1 MPMTKK
7 EYNELK
13 KRAHEMMLADFE
25 WILQQDPQQYQ
36 WTHTQCW
43 LIEFVHDVRDI
54 ASQKSISVEEEE
66 DPWHD
71 NHFRPQPLQ
80 QLYKDICGQV
90 GIPVPQH
97 PANAL
102 SKLRSMEQRR
112 RILPDSITLFYMKE
126 MQKNPPCRIIELLL
140 MMNRD

>member
-1 MPMTKK
+1 MTKK

-13 KRAHEMMLADFE
+13 KRAHEMMLADYE
-25 WILQQDPQQYQ
+25 WILQQDPQRYQ

-54 ASQKSISVEEEE
+54 ASLKSISVEEEV
-66 DPWHD
+66 DPCPD

-80 QLYKDICGQV
+80 QLYKDIFGQM
-90 GIPVPQH
+90 GIPVPH
-97 PANAL
+97 YPAKAL
-102 SKLRSMEQRR
+102 NKLRSMEQRR

>member
-1 MPMTKK
+1 MTKE

-13 KRAHEMMLADFE
+13 ERAHEMMLADFE
-25 WILQQDPQQYQ
+25 WILQQDPQRYQ

-54 ASQKSISVEEEE
+54 ASLKSISVEEEE
-66 DPWHD
+66 APWHD

-80 QLYKDICGQV
+80 QLYKDIFGQV

-102 SKLRSMEQRR
+102 SKLRSMEQRC
-112 RILPDSITLFYMKE
+112 RIFPDSITLFYMKE
-126 MQKNPPCRIIELLL
+126 MQKNPPCRIIELLM

>member
-13 KRAHEMMLADFE
+13 KRAHEMMLADYE
-25 WILQQDPQQYQ
+25 WILQQDPQRYQ

-54 ASQKSISVEEEE
+54 ASLKSISVEEEE

-71 NHFRPQPLQ
+71 NHFRSQPLQ
-80 QLYKDICGQV
+80 QLYKDIFGQM

-97 PANAL
+97 AAKAL
-102 SKLRSMEQRR
+102 NKLRCTEQRC
-112 RILPDSITLFYMKE
+112 RIFPDSITLFYMKQ
-126 MQKNPPCRIIELLL
+126 MQKNPPCRIIELL
-140 MMNRD
+140 MVMN

>member
-1 MPMTKK
+1 
-7 EYNELK
+7 
-13 KRAHEMMLADFE
+13 MMLADYE
-25 WILQQDPQQYQ
+25 WILQQDPQRYQ

-54 ASQKSISVEEEE
+54 ASLKSISVEEEE
-66 DPWHD
+66 APWHD

-80 QLYKDICGQV
+80 QLYKDIFGQV

-102 SKLRSMEQRR
+102 SKLRSMEQRC
-112 RILPDSITLFYMKE
+112 RIFPDSITLFYMKE
-126 MQKNPPCRIIELLL
+126 MQKNPPCRIIELL
-140 MMNRD
+140 MVMN

>member
-13 KRAHEMMLADFE
+13 KRAHEMMLADYE
-25 WILQQDPQQYQ
+25 WILQQDPQRYQ

-54 ASQKSISVEEEE
+54 ASLKSISVEEEMV
-66 DPWHD
+66 PWHD

-80 QLYKDICGQV
+80 QLYKDIFGQM
-90 GIPVPQH
+90 GIPVPPY
-97 PANAL
+97 PAKAL
-102 SKLRSMEQRR
+102 NKLRSMEQRH

>member
-1 MPMTKK
+1 MTKK

-13 KRAHEMMLADFE
+13 KRAHEMMLADYE
-25 WILQQDPQQYQ
+25 WILQQDPQRYQ

-54 ASQKSISVEEEE
+54 ASLKSISVEEEE
-66 DPWHD
+66 APWHD

-80 QLYKDICGQV
+80 QLYKDIFGQV

-102 SKLRSMEQRR
+102 SKLRSMEQRC
-112 RILPDSITLFYMKE
+112 RIFPDSITLFYMKE
-126 MQKNPPCRIIELLL
+126 MQKNPPCRIIELL
-140 MMNRD
+140 MVMN